1 MPSAKA
7 KNTVQQDHG
16 HPAHPAFVH
25 FPLAFLFAAQLSD
38 IAYGV
43 FTHPATTKLAAN
55 VYDAS
60 PYLTDISRLAHLF
73 NIIGLVSAIPA
84 VLTGGVEL
92 FKLLQRQDMP
102 AKIKNASAGATKES
116 AEQTLSVA
124 KRSHPKVKAAFL
136 HAASADLVVAG
147 AAYNWY
153 TKRNAAAVAP
163 SDFNVLVSAA
173 TALLLC
179 LVGVLGGK
187 LVYDHGV
194 GVDARRGLGRTL
206 KEE

>member
-1 MPSAKA
+1 MNQTTSHA
-7 KNTVQQDHG
+7 

-25 FPLAFLFAAQLSD
+25 FPLAFLFAAQTCD
-38 IAYGV
+38 IIYGV

-60 PYLTDISRLAHLF
+60 PFLTDIGRLGHLF
-73 NIIGLVSAIPA
+73 NIIGLVTAIPA

-102 AKIKNASAGATKES
+102 AKLKNASAGATKES

-124 KRSHPKVKAAFL
+124 KRAHPKVKVAFL
-136 HAASADLVVAG
+136 HAAAADLVVAG

-153 TKRNAAAVAP
+153 TKRGAAAVAP
-163 SDFNVLVSAA
+163 NDVNVMVSAA
-173 TALLLC
+173 TALLLA
-179 LVGVLGGK
+179 LTGVLGGK
-187 LVYDHGV
+187 MVFDHGV
-194 GVDARRGLGRTL
+194 GVDARRGLGRGT